1 MKVSAGNKYVTLNL
15 TTLLLVDMYDFFL
28 NAYLTWQFRLWFA
41 PFFFSQYRHIWT
53 EICFFCGLLLVLAYS
68 VPSVVSQLS
77 ILLSGHSDF
86 VFSQF
91 LAPVTFSGPIFVSWQ
106 FPFSTGL
113 LLEFLRCSCL
123 WCPVQYKCNNQQKNS
138 FEWFSKRSILFY

>member
-53 EICFFCGLLLVLAYS
+53 EICLFCRLLLVLAYS

-77 ILLSGHSDF
+77 ILLSGHLDF
-86 VFSQF
+86 SSLFSLVFSQF
-91 LAPVTFSGPIFVSWQ
+91 LAQVTFFGPIFVSWQ
-106 FPFSTGL
+106 FSFSTGL

-123 WCPVQYKCNNQQKNS
+123 WCPVQNKCNNQQK
-138 FEWFSKRSILFY
+138 K